1 MRLRVKLMLALL
13 CTGLAA
19 VAMVGGLAFFSLN
32 SQVDAIRKEQA
43 AGRFHRAMTAYL
55 ARYGDWQ
62 TAVASESFESFT
74 RNANASGV
82 LPSEDRPDNP
92 PRQEGLGDWP
102 PPPRGNRPPEGP
114 PGFAP
119 PPGRAG
125 PPPGHTGP
133 PHGESPRGRG
143 EPPFRFIL
151 ADADYRVLLGGG
163 QFQPGEQLPHALRTS
178 ARPIVVDGR
187 EVAYMSSEG
196 VPTATP
202 QEQQY
207 LDAMKSSLRAG
218 VAAAAVLA
226 VGLGLL
232 LSRGLSGSVGKLT
245 QAVRAMHKGEL
256 RQQVPVNGRD
266 EVAELAAAFNEMS
279 EQLAHQAEQLRE
291 LSIRDALTQLYNRR
305 HYDEQ
310 ALSLYNQA
318 VRHRRPLA
326 LAICDIDH
334 FKRINDKFSHAT
346 GDQVLRQVADL
357 LRGHM
362 RQSDLAARYGGEEF
376 VLAFPET
383 AGVQAAALCDK
394 LRSVIEAYDWTAIH
408 PDLQVT
414 MSTGVC
420 DDMSQRSAEAML
432 QKADVQLYR
441 AKESG
446 RNRVC
451 FN

>member
-74 RNANASGV
+74 RKANASGV
-82 LPSEDRPDNP
+82 LPPEDRPELP
-92 PRQEGLGDWP
+92 PRPEGMGGWP
-102 PPPRGNRPPEGP
+102 PPPRGDRPPEGP

-125 PPPGHTGP
+125 PP
-133 PHGESPRGRG
+133 HGEPPRGRG

-163 QFQPGEQLPHALRTS
+163 QFHPGEQLPQALRTS

-207 LDAMKSSLRAG
+207 LDAMMSSLRAG
-218 VAAAAVLA
+218 VVAAAVLA

-232 LSRGLSGSVGKLT
+232 LSRGLSGRVGKLT

-256 RQQVPVNGRD
+256 RQQVPVSGRD

-279 EQLAHQAEQLRE
+279 ERLAHQAEQLRE

-310 ALSLYNQA
+310 ALSLYKQA

-334 FKRINDKFSHAT
+334 FKRINDKCSHAT
-346 GDQVLRQVADL
+346 GDQVLRQVAEL
-357 LRGHM
+357 LRSHM

-383 AGVQAAALCDK
+383 AGAQAAALCDK
-394 LRSVIEAYDWTAIH
+394 LRGVIEAHDWTTIH

-414 MSTGVC
+414 MSMGVC

-446 RNRVC
+446 RNCVC